1 MICYLF
7 DVTEDHEHF
16 IGRVEIPYC
25 CFGLGTE
32 SIFVNLLS
40 MVVNPGCY
48 NDVLKSSAPICEL
61 GPYERERF
69 DDQLPPKSSILEIR
83 VNGKLLQFKN
93 YGWAKTA
100 LLGPVDVTDN
110 CTVFYCD
117 KILHARIGV
126 KVSLNPFL

>member
-93 YGWAKTA
+93 YGWVIYCRIVKLFYNMTG
-100 LLGPVDVTDN
+100 LKNISELYRFVT
-110 CTVFYCD
+110 
-117 KILHARIGV
+117 
-126 KVSLNPFL
+126 FLTNW